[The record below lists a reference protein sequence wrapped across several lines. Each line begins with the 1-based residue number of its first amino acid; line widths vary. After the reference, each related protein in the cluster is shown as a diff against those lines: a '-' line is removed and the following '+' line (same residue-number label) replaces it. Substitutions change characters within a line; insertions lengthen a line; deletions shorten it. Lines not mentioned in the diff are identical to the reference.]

1 MPAPDENDWR
11 KRRANPGD
19 FPGFPGFPAGF
30 EQEFERMRQE
40 MERMM
45 QDLMRGGFPFGALPG
60 MQPGGPVAG
69 AKPGEPV
76 VYGFTMRMGPDG
88 RPHFQ
93 QFGNARPGV
102 VAPGGVEGA
111 REPLTDVLEGEKEVA
126 VTVEL
131 PGASKE
137 DINLHVADER
147 ITLRVEGAGR
157 KYYKEIALPARV
169 VPKTANAT
177 FKNGVLDI
185 TIQREAP
192 AGDPGYRVD
201 VR

>member
-1 MPAPDENDWR
+1 MTSPDPNDWR
-11 KRRANPGD
+11 KRRD

-30 EQEFERMRQE
+30 EAEFERMREE

-45 QDLMRGGFPFGALPG
+45 REMMRGGFPFSGMPG
-60 MQPGGPVAG
+60 FPPGSMPPG

-76 VYGFTMRMGPDG
+76 VYGFSMRVGPDG
-88 RPHFQ
+88 KPQFQ

-102 VAPGGVEGA
+102 PTPAGVEGA
-111 REPLTDVLEGEKEVA
+111 REPLTDVLEGEKEIA
-126 VTVEL
+126 VTVEI
-131 PGASKE
+131 PGAAKE
-137 DINLHVADER
+137 DVSLHVADER
-147 ITLRVEGAGR
+147 VTIRVEGPR

-169 VPKTANAT
+169 IPKTANAT

-185 TIQREAP
+185 TIQRESP
-192 AGDPGYRVD
+192 PKDPGYKVD